1 MHSGIAGR
9 PVLRGWT
16 IALLMMGAAVD
27 AKPRARAPDLSL
39 VGSYGAAEGDATI
52 LERDGVLFL
61 ARKGHAAEPLKP
73 LGSRRYRAGSTE
85 AAVTGNGLTIDG
97 RTLAR
102 HDFGAETEAAIRAAV
117 RRDGAA
123 LRQAALAATPP
134 AEPRTRRQ
142 SDLVSLDGLV
152 PHIRIDTRYA
162 SANNFTGQPIYER
175 AGAYL
180 QRPAADALAR
190 VAAELA
196 EKGYGL
202 IVYDGYRP
210 WFATKLFW
218 DIVPEDKHVFVADPA
233 KGSRHNRGCA
243 VDLGLYDLKT
253 GAVSPMPSR
262 YDEMSVR
269 AYADFAGGT
278 DAERA
283 NRALLRAAM
292 EREGFAVYDSEWWH
306 FDYRDWADYPIGT
319 ASFTQIESGRQ
330 R

>member
-1 MHSGIAGR
+1 M
-9 PVLRGWT
+9 RGWA
-16 IALLMMGAAVD
+16 IALLLICTAVGAR
-27 AKPRARAPDLSL
+27 PLSHTPDLSI

-52 LERDGVLFL
+52 LERGGVLFL
-61 ARKGHAAEPLKP
+61 ARKGHAPEPLKYI
-73 LGSRRYRAGSTE
+73 GAARYRAGSSV
-85 AAVTGNGLTIDG
+85 ALVTAKSLTIDG
-97 RTLAR
+97 QMLTRR
-102 HDFGAETEAAIRAAV
+102 DFGAETEAAIRATA

-134 AEPRTRRQ
+134 AEPPSRRA
-142 SDLVSLDGLV
+142 SDLVPLEGLV
-152 PHIRIDTRYA
+152 PHVRIDTRYA
-162 SANNFTGQPIYER
+162 SGNNFTGQPIYER

-180 QRPAADALAR
+180 QRSAAEALAR
-190 VAAELA
+190 VATALA
-196 EKGYGL
+196 SKGYGL

-218 DIVPEDKHVFVADPA
+218 DIVPADKHVFVADPA

-253 GAVSPMPSR
+253 GAISPMPSR
-262 YDEMSVR
+262 YDEMSAR
-269 AYADFAGGT
+269 AYSDFAGGT

-292 EREGFAVYDSEWWH
+292 EREGFTVYDSEWWH

-319 ASFTQIESGRQ
+319 ASFTQIEATR
-330 R
+330 RR

>member
-1 MHSGIAGR
+1 MS
-9 PVLRGWT
+9 VLRGWA
-16 IALLMMGAAVD
+16 IALLMMGAA
-27 AKPRARAPDLSL
+27 AEARPPAQAPDLAL

-52 LERDGVLFL
+52 FERSGELFL
-61 ARKGHAAEPLKP
+61 ARKGRSAEPLKP
-73 LGSRRYRAGSTE
+73 LGSGRYRAGSTV
-85 AAVTGNGLTIDG
+85 ASVTADELTIDG

-123 LRQAALAATPP
+123 LRQAALAAAPP
-134 AEPRTRRQ
+134 AEPPARRQ
-142 SDLVSLDGLV
+142 SDLVSLDDLV
-152 PHIRIDTRYA
+152 PHVRIDTRYA

-180 QRPAADALAR
+180 QRPAAEALAR
-190 VAAELA
+190 VATELA
-196 EKGYGL
+196 RKGYGL

-218 DIVPEDKHVFVADPA
+218 DIVPADKHTFVADPA

-262 YDEMSVR
+262 YDEMSAR
-269 AYADFAGGT
+269 ASPDFAGGT

-283 NRALLRAAM
+283 NRGLLRAAM
-292 EREGFAVYDSEWWH
+292 EREGFTVNDSEWWH

-319 ASFTQIESGRQ
+319 VSFTQIEAGR
-330 R
+330 RR

>member
-1 MHSGIAGR
+1 MMTL
-9 PVLRGWT
+9 LRAWA
-16 IALLMMGAAVD
+16 IALLMMGAAVS
-27 AKPRARAPDLSL
+27 ARPPAHGPDLSL

-52 LERDGVLFL
+52 FERDGGLFL
-61 ARKGHAAEPLKP
+61 ARKDLADEPLKP
-73 LGSRRYRAGSTE
+73 LGSGRYRAGS
-85 AAVTGNGLTIDG
+85 AVAVVTANGLTFDG
-97 RTLAR
+97 RTLVR
-102 HDFGAETEAAIRAAV
+102 RDFGAETEASIRATV

-134 AEPRTRRQ
+134 AEPPAQRA
-142 SDLVSLDGLV
+142 SDLVSLAGLV
-152 PHIRIDTRYA
+152 PHVRIDTRYA
-162 SANNFTGQPIYER
+162 STNNFTGQPIYER

-180 QRPAADALAR
+180 QRPAAQALAR
-190 VAAELA
+190 VAKELA
-196 EKGYGL
+196 QKGYGL

-218 DIVPEDKHVFVADPA
+218 DIVPADKHVFVADPA

-262 YDEMSVR
+262 YDEMSAR
-269 AYADFAGGT
+269 AHADYAGGT

-292 EREGFAVYDSEWWH
+292 ERQGFAVYDSEWWH

-319 ASFTQIESGRQ
+319 ASFTQIEAGRQ